1 MPSGLTRT
9 APLTRTGRVRRNA
22 SNGGDVP
29 GGKRHDAH
37 KAARTAGGWTGRQL
51 SRRYLHDQDARP
63 PGRPKLGDAMNAAA
77 AAMQFTDIGPDD
89 SRLTADILP
98 VLRELRPHLTAETLA
113 SIYNEGYPQGL
124 RFTGAYVDGACLGVA
139 GWRIVAT
146 TFCGR
151 KLTIDDIVT
160 TATARS
166 HGLGRAVLAELHRRA
181 RAADC
186 HLLDLDS
193 ATPRADAHRFYMREH
208 MSIGA
213 FHFIAQL

>member
-1 MPSGLTRT
+1 M
-9 APLTRTGRVRRNA
+9 
-22 SNGGDVP
+22 
-29 GGKRHDAH
+29 K
-37 KAARTAGGWTGRQL
+37 
-51 SRRYLHDQDARP
+51 
-63 PGRPKLGDAMNAAA
+63 AAA
-77 AAMQFTDIGPDD
+77 AAIQFTDIGPDD
-89 SRLTADILP
+89 PRLAADILP
-98 VLRELRPHLTAETLA
+98 VLRELRPHLTAESLA
-113 SIYNEGYPQGL
+113 SIYAEGYPQGL
-124 RFTGAYVDGACLGVA
+124 RFTGAYLDSACLGAA

-160 TATARS
+160 TAAARS
-166 HGLGRAVLAELHRRA
+166 HGLGRALLAELHQRA

-193 ATPRADAHRFYMREH
+193 ATHRADAHRFYMREH